1 MIPLPHSSWKSQI
14 YEQKEQ
20 RSGIPEKEEGNLVLY
35 LIGGEFHMW
44 PMKALVM
51 DNDDNCTT
59 KIYIV
64 KMR

>member
-1 MIPLPHSSWKSQI
+1 MLLLPHSSWKSQI

-35 LIGGEFHMW
+35 LMGEEFHMW
-44 PMKALVM
+44 IMKAQVM
-51 DNDDNCTT
+51 DNGDNCTT